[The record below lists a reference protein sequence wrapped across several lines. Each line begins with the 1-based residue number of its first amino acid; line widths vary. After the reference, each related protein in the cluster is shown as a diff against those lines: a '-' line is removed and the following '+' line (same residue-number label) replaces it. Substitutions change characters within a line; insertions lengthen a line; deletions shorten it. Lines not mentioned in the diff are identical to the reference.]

1 MVRDDEREEK
11 IIPVRAVTDTMVA
24 LMYKIRE
31 LLTLDLALPFIYK
44 T

>member
-11 IIPVRAVTDTMVA
+11 LLRAVTGTMVA